1 MDEINN
7 IFFLGNL
14 TRDPELGQTEKGSP
28 YAEISLAVNQYYKT
42 RDGEQMQAVDYIQL
56 TCFNTL
62 ARNCASS
69 LRKGSRVLVAGH
81 VKFRPKLEEDKKGPR
96 MFLTAGVVAASLEFC
111 ELSIAE
117 H

>member
-14 TRDPELGQTEKGSP
+14 TRDPEMGQTEQGSP
-28 YAEISLAVNQYYKT
+28 YADISLAVNKYFKSREGEDIQY
-42 RDGEQMQAVDYIQL
+42 VDYIKL

-69 LRKGSRVLVAGH
+69 LSKGSRVLVAGH
-81 VKFRPKLEEDKKGPR
+81 VRFKSQIGEEKTNTR
-96 MFLTAGVVAASLEFC
+96 MFLVAGVVAASLEFC
-111 ELSIAE
+111 EVAIAGS
-117 H
+117 